1 MTIFNRTSSIDAND
15 PLAPLQAY
23 REGRKDERQQIEAG
37 GPDHR
42 VVKKELDDAYG
53 RGVRDGRGQ
62 KSGSPFAVLWFVIL
76 AVLVIAIGVLY
87 VQYGSFTGAGAV
99 LDRMINPSVSS
110 TIPV

>member
-1 MTIFNRTSSIDAND
+1 MTLFTRTSTIDAND

-23 REGRKDERQQIEAG
+23 REGRRDERQQIEAG

-53 RGVRDGRGQ
+53 RGVRDGRNQ

-76 AVLVIAIGVLY
+76 ALVLIATGVMY
-87 VQYGSFTGAGAV
+87 VQYGSFTGAGAA
-99 LDRMINPSVSS
+99 LDRMINPAAST

>member
-1 MTIFNRTSSIDAND
+1 MTLFNRTSAIDAND

-62 KSGSPFAVLWFVIL
+62 RSGSPFAVLWFVIL
-76 AVLVIAIGVLY
+76 AVLLIATGVMY
-87 VQYGSFTGAGAV
+87 VQYGSFTSAGAA
-99 LDRMINPSVSS
+99 LDRMINPSVST

>member
-76 AVLVIAIGVLY
+76 AVLVIAIGVLC